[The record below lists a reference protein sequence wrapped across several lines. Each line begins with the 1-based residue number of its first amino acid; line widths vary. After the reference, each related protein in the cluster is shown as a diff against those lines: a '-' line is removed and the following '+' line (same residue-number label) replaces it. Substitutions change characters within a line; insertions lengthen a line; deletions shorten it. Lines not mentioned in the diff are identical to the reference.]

1 MQWVLTMEPIIYFSY
16 EQNVW
21 MSKEGEAGEMYIIYR
36 EMLEEVRYPTQI
48 VKGVDYDKGCVEI
61 GSK

>member
-1 MQWVLTMEPIIYFSY
+1 MEPIIYFSY

-48 VKGVDYDKGCVEI
+48 VNGVDYDKGSVEI